1 MMGNRFVPAALHEVQ
16 PEEAGCM
23 QGTRQGVLSMFMEWA
38 KNDPMRI
45 FWLAG
50 LAGTGKTSI
59 ALTLSRMLHNEPGVL
74 LGGTFF
80 CSRTAN
86 VPELTDARCII
97 PTLATAL
104 AERSKTFAAALTES
118 LNADSRAALKSVSVQ
133 LTALLQTPLAA
144 LSPPYCPIV
153 FIIDALDEFSDD
165 NEIKKLLQAISALKC
180 DATVKFILTSRP
192 ETHISTSP
200 ISSLDFNTILK
211 LHTIDTAEVTE
222 DIRLY
227 IIDAFSR
234 QLLDEMWYTELDV
247 TALATRADGLFIF
260 ASTVIS
266 YILDT
271 DSPGRRMA
279 RLQKVLSA
287 INTEAAI
294 GPLDAMYDLVVTR
307 AASARR
313 TDTEE
318 LDELD
323 ETKRVLACILTARVP
338 LSVRALAELLNCEA
352 TELRGSLRRLHSVVH
367 VPDEYDQPGLRALHA
382 SFGDYLFERAADR
395 VRISR
400 TLGDNALARGCIQL
414 MQKRLHFNVSQSRS
428 SYEPNQ
434 PSTVDSIAL
443 SMKYACMQWVYHI
456 EKLPRTSMLDN
467 EIYNSFRPRFLF
479 WLEVMSVLGQVQRAT
494 AMLIISIA
502 TVSHKFNCIRAS
514 HSYRSCSLSR

>member
-1 MMGNRFVPAALHEVQ
+1 VMGNRFVPAALHEVQ

-133 LTALLQTPLAA
+133 ITALLQTPLAT
-144 LSPPYCPIV
+144 LSSLDCPIV
-153 FIIDALDEFSDD
+153 FIIDALDECSDD
-165 NEIKKLLQAISALKC
+165 NEIKKLLQAISSLKC

-200 ISSLDFNTILK
+200 IFSLDFNSILK

-234 QLLDEMWYTELDV
+234 QFLDEMWYTEPDV

-260 ASTVIS
+260 ASTIIS

-287 INTEAAI
+287 INTEAAT

-307 AASARR
+307 AASVRK
-313 TDTEE
+313 TDTE
-318 LDELD
+318 ELD

-352 TELRGSLRRLHSVVH
+352 TELCGSLRRLHSVVH
-367 VPDEYDQPGLRALHA
+367 VPDENDQPGLRTLHA
-382 SFGDYLFERAADR
+382 SFGDYMFERAADR

-400 TLGDNALARGCIQL
+400 TLGDDALARGCIQL
-414 MQKRLHFNVSQSRS
+414 MQKQLHFNVSQSRS

-443 SMKYACMQWVYHI
+443 SLKYACMSWVYHI
-456 EKLPRTSMLDN
+456 ERLPRTSMLDN

-479 WLEVMSVLGQVQRAT
+479 WLEVMSILGQVQRAA

-514 HSYRSCSLSR
+514 HSYRSFSLSR